1 MNLVLF
7 YEKPGCATNAKQ
19 KKVLLDAGCM
29 LIEQNLLALRMTA
42 DELLTYLKA
51 RPVREWFNPNAP
63 DVKNG
68 HVDPESYTEE
78 DALQILLHDPILI
91 RRPLISVNGHRMCGF
106 DQSKIERLLDI
117 PLNNQVDNSCSSSS
131 SEPCPEPKLH
141 K

>member
-7 YEKPGCATNAKQ
+7 YEKPGCATNSRQ

-29 LIEQNLLALRMTA
+29 LIEQNLLALNMGP

-63 DVKNG
+63 AIKRG
-68 HVDPESYTEE
+68 EVDPASFSTDQALIALLE
-78 DALQILLHDPILI
+78 DPMLI

-106 DQSKIERLLDI
+106 DRHKIERLLNVSLATKAD
-117 PLNNQVDNSCSSSS
+117 NNCSGAEGES
-131 SEPCPEPKLH
+131 CPEP
-141 K
+141 